1 MVLDILKRTTE
12 GQAVLD
18 FYRMNTFLD
27 IKNRKRVVNLVIK
40 EVVERKVNKYTA
52 LFHDIT
58 RQLLELFP
66 NEKYVRIFVNLSD
79 ILNFIPIYIFQ
90 ETYFVAHS
98 GSQSARGAL
107 YYRYSNYTRQLRKEG
122 LLAYKKQKP
131 RYCIK

>member
-1 MVLDILKRTTE
+1 MKRTTE

-66 NEKYVRIFVNLSD
+66 NEKYVCIFVNLSY
-79 ILNFIPIYIFQ
+79 ILNFILIEIFNGNFSGNLFCGSLWISVGPWS
-90 ETYFVAHS
+90 FVLS
-98 GSQSARGAL
+98 LFKL
-107 YYRYSNYTRQLRKEG
+107 Y
-122 LLAYKKQKP
+122 AA
-131 RYCIK
+131 IA